1 MRTRKQPPIMWLTS
15 FLLLAA
21 MFVSPLRSIAQSD
34 SQRSDADEQ
43 TAKAG
48 YPALSRYAVDLNR
61 IARQGRLHARRSYK
75 AELNSV
81 IRILS
86 EDAQHNPALI
96 GEAGEGSSA
105 EVAEVA
111 FGLARRIV
119 TGHVPESLRD
129 KQVFSLNLSK
139 LAAGAKDSNEFVSRL
154 RSVLTETAAANGQII
169 LFVDQL
175 HQFVGTYSSPQA
187 TGEIRQTL

>member
-1 MRTRKQPPIMWLTS
+1 MATRKQSPMMWLTS

-48 YPALSRYAVDLNR
+48 YPALSHYAVDLTR
-61 IARQGRLHARRSYK
+61 VARQGRLHTRRSYK
-75 AELNSV
+75 DELNRV
-81 IRILS
+81 IKILS

-96 GEAGEGSSA
+96 GEAGEGNSA
-105 EVAEVA
+105 DVAEVA
-111 FGLARRIV
+111 FALARRIV
-119 TGHVPESLRD
+119 TGHVPESLKD
-129 KQVFSLNLSK
+129 KQVFSLNLGK
-139 LAAGAKDSNEFVSRL
+139 LAAGAKDSHEFVSRL

-175 HQFVGTYSSPQA
+175 HQFVGA
-187 TGEIRQTL
+187 